1 MLDPSTGDARDGRP
15 RSPGPEE
22 DGDVVVLGAPVR
34 NHPDPI
40 LMRAHIDRVVSEFPA
55 LDPVLIE
62 RIYQHLVVVR
72 LRQPTR
78 DELREYVVELTSS
91 VDEATLRGLLGLA
104 PPSRGAGTTR
114 PQRSASGQDL
124 KDGSRATRRSGRPG
138 WSAELFR
145 SRYRDACE
153 RTTAPHT
160 YVAVAPHFMALDGT
174 IGTSPEYLRKL
185 VRRFGLPAE

>member
-1 MLDPSTGDARDGRP
+1 M
-15 RSPGPEE
+15 
-22 DGDVVVLGAPVR
+22 R

-40 LMRAHIDRVVSEFPA
+40 LMRAHISRVVSEFPA

-114 PQRSASGQDL
+114 PQRSASGQDP
-124 KDGSRATRRSGRPG
+124 KDGSRATRRSGRPA
-138 WSAELFR
+138 WTAELFWT
-145 SRYRDACE
+145 RYRDACV
-153 RTTAPHT
+153 RSALPHSFRS
-160 YVAVAPHFMALDGT
+160 VAPNFDTLDGVRG
-174 IGTSPEYLRKL
+174 IDPDHLRKL
-185 VRRFGLPAE
+185 ARRFGLPPE

>member
-1 MLDPSTGDARDGRP
+1 MVPATDGP
-15 RSPGPEE
+15 RSLRLEE
-22 DGDVVVLGAPVR
+22 DGDVVVLRAPVR

-40 LMRAHIDRVVSEFPA
+40 LMRAHINRVVSEFPA

-114 PQRSASGQDL
+114 PQRSASGQDPE
-124 KDGSRATRRSGRPG
+124 DGSRATRRSGRPA
-138 WSAELFR
+138 WTAELFR
-145 SRYRDACE
+145 ARYRDACA
-153 RTTAPHT
+153 RSTPPHSFRS
-160 YVAVAPHFMALDGT
+160 VARRGPTNQETRAVFMTLDRIAL
-174 IGTSPEYLRKL
+174 
-185 VRRFGLPAE
+185 